1 MLSPKQWIVVGSL
14 VLVAIIAY
22 DVTNKSSHKEGSDMA
37 VSHAGETSDTSSW
50 KTFHPQNGRFEIL
63 FPSLPQHVA
72 ENHPMGVD
80 YTKYDV
86 YLAQERDGT
95 VFLVSMTQYPPSYD
109 TGNGEELLDG
119 VMKGALNANVKN
131 KLLHSEK
138 STFYNLPALEFVI
151 QNGDFSTKG
160 KAILSEKTLFVLT
173 VMARDSTRLT
183 HDFSTF
189 ANSFAIKG
197 GMASQVQENGKE
209 PAPTAESTSKL
220 K

>member
-14 VLVAIIAY
+14 LLVAIIAY
-22 DVTNKSSHKEGSDMA
+22 DVTNKSSQKEGSESAIMH
-37 VSHAGETSDTSSW
+37 SGEPSDTANW

-63 FPSLPQHVA
+63 FPSMPQHVA

-86 YLAQERDGT
+86 YLAQERDGS
-95 VFLVSMTQYPPSYD
+95 VFLVSMTQYPRSYD
-109 TGNGEELLDG
+109 TGNGDELLEG
-119 VMKGALNANVKN
+119 VMKGAVNANVKN

-138 STFYNLPALEFVI
+138 STFYNLPALEFMI

-160 KAILSEKTLFVLT
+160 KAILAEKTLFVLT
-173 VMARDSTRLT
+173 VMARDPSRLT
-183 HDFSTF
+183 RDFSTF
-189 ANSFAIKG
+189 VNSFAIK
-197 GMASQVQENGKE
+197 E
-209 PAPTAESTSKL
+209 APTPDAQRNTQESPSTAGSTSKL